1 MNLSREGGMTYESG
15 DINQDGA
22 INVNDVV
29 LSVNIILGISPY
41 NELADLNGDGI
52 VNILDVIDIVNI
64 VLGNSS
70 S

>member
-1 MNLSREGGMTYESG
+1 MNLSHEGSITYESG

-22 INVNDVV
+22 INVSDVV

-64 VLGNSS
+64 VLENSS